1 MHLTF
6 NGGYIMSEDKKT
18 RRQWLYDSE
27 KNNMVT
33 TETSFNLNDM
43 TEEADL
49 FLKLYGC
56 KQYLADCIA
65 AKGGSEFSDTER
77 ANAMTERFNN
87 LCDDKFKLTH
97 TESGF
102 YFKDPD
108 AVATKRGGIKQSA
121 LYDGLIEMG
130 KTHEEAIE
138 FINKIKA

>member
-1 MHLTF
+1 
-6 NGGYIMSEDKKT
+6 MSDNKIKKT
-18 RRQWLYDSE
+18 RRQWLYDQDVLMTKE
-27 KNNMVT
+27 ANFPL
-33 TETSFNLNDM
+33 EDM

-65 AKGGSEFSDTER
+65 NKGGTEFSDEER
-77 ANAMTERFNN
+77 AEAMQDRFDN

-121 LYDGLIEMG
+121 LYDYFIADGH
-130 KTHEEAIE
+130 THEQAIE
-138 FINKIKA
+138 AINKIKS